1 MKRFGVAAI
10 FVVIALLMAFGFKKT
25 GVMQT
30 ITPEELEAS
39 IEVMEVETKWVEKYY
54 QPWPPKLIL
63 VPSISFRIKNLTDKP
78 LKYVNFNANFR
89 FMDDYENLGD
99 SFLAAIRGVPVQ
111 PGEKSDIIFLKSNYG
126 VEGKSLTS
134 FENNSR
140 WKLVTVNLFAQSKGS
155 QFIDLGEWHISRK
168 IDFKEPEPVGKKD
181 PAEKKD
187 DIKQPNL
194 N

>member
-1 MKRFGVAAI
+1 MKRFVVAGI
-10 FVVIALLMAFGFKKT
+10 FAVIALLMALFFNKT
-25 GVMQT
+25 GLMKT
-30 ITPEELEAS
+30 LTPEELEAS

-54 QPWPPKLIL
+54 QPWPPKLTL
-63 VPSISFRIKNLTDKP
+63 VPAISFRIKNLTDKP

-99 SFLAAIRGVPVQ
+99 SFLAAIRNVPVN
-111 PGEKSDIIFLKSNYG
+111 PGEKSDTILLKSNYG

-140 WKLVTVNLFAQSKGS
+140 WKLVTVKLFAQSKGS
-155 QFIDLGEWHISRK
+155 QFITLGEWDVSRE

-187 DIKQPNL
+187 DLK
-194 N
+194 